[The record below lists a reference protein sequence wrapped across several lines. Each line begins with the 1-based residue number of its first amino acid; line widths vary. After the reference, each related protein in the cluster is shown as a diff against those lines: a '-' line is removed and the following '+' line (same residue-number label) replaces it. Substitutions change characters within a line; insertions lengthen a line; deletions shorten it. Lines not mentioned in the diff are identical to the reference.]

1 MAILERH
8 FETVAIQGGGL
19 PEILLPTNCP
29 GCGIGL
35 EQAELRAHNY
45 VCTNCGHHFRLGADV
60 WTTLVADE
68 GSWTE
73 RWVDIRSHD
82 LLNWTVPKRYQETVE
97 TLLEEG
103 LNEAVRTGTCTLDGK
118 PIWLATF
125 DFGFVGG
132 TLSIVA
138 GERLARGMEQAASSH
153 TPYVLISASGG
164 ARMQEGVL
172 ALMQLAKVNAAV
184 GRLHD
189 AGVPFFSVLSDPT
202 FGGTAA
208 SLALLGDINI
218 AEPGASI
225 GFTGPRVI
233 KQATARVPERRV
245 PACAWPGR
253 HGPAAHRAEAAARPP
268 AGDVHVSV
276 WEIVELARHPQR
288 PYSLDYIRRLAPDFI
303 ELHGD
308 RLSADDPA
316 LVAGIGTWH
325 GRTTVFLGHQ
335 KGRSMKDRVARNWG
349 MMHPEGYRKALRLAR
364 HAAKFGFPIVSL
376 IDTPGAYPGA
386 GAEERGIAAAIAT
399 AIMEWFRIPVPI
411 VAAVIGEGGSGGAL
425 GMGVAD
431 RVIML
436 ENSIYSVASPE
447 AAASIV
453 WRDNSR
459 KVEAAEQLQLT
470 SREIVAM
477 GVVEEVVPEPAGSAS
492 ADYDAAAE
500 ALDEALR
507 RHMQPLLEM
516 HPVDLMQQRYDR
528 FRYIDSLIDAEPH
541 FGPKID

>member
-8 FETVAIQGGGL
+8 QEEVAIQGDEL

-29 GCGIGL
+29 GCGIAL
-35 EQAELRAHNY
+35 QPDELRAHNY
-45 VCTNCGHHFRLGADV
+45 VCTECGHHFRLGADV
-60 WTTLVADE
+60 WIPLLADK
-68 GSWTE
+68 GSWQE
-73 RWVDIRSHD
+73 RWSDVRSHD
-82 LLNWTVPKRYQETVE
+82 LLNWTVPKPYQETVE
-97 TLLEEG
+97 RLLEDG

-118 PIWLATF
+118 PMWLAAF

-138 GERLARGMEQAASSH
+138 GERLARGMEQAASSG
-153 TPYVLISASGG
+153 TPYVLVSASGG

-184 GRLHD
+184 GRLHA
-189 AGVPFFSVLSDPT
+189 AGVPFFSVLTDPT

-218 AEPGASI
+218 AEPGAAI

-233 KQATARVPERRV
+233 KQATYADLP
-245 PACAWPGR
+245 PGFQSAEFQLA
-253 HGPAAHRAEAAARPP
+253 HGQVDLVRSRTE
-268 AGDVHVSV
+268 
-276 WEIVELARHPQR
+276 
-288 PYSLDYIRRLAPDFI
+288 
-303 ELHGD
+303 
-308 RLSADDPA
+308 PA
-316 LVAGIGTWH
+316 LVGGVGTWH

-335 KGRSMKDRVARNWG
+335 KGRSVKERVARNWG
-349 MMHPEGYRKALRLAR
+349 MMHPEGYRKALRLAH
-364 HAAKFGFPIVSL
+364 HAAKFGFPIISL

-386 GAEERGIAAAIAT
+386 GAEERGIAAAIAN

-453 WRDNSR
+453 WRDNAR

-470 SREIVAM
+470 SREIVGM
-477 GVVEEVVPEPAGSAS
+477 GVVEEVVPEPKGSAS
-492 ADYDAAAE
+492 ADYDAAAA
-500 ALDEALR
+500 ALDEALHR
-507 RHMQPLLEM
+507 LMRPLL
-516 HPVDLMQQRYDR
+516 QQPSAELLQHRYDR
-528 FRYIDSLIDAEPH
+528 FRYIDSLIQAEPH